1 MKQTLVFDTN
11 ILISGYLWTG
21 KPRQAIRV
29 VKSGGFRLSYCKES
43 IDELIRVLSIKFGLD
58 SGEIFRIVS
67 DIHTIGKKTTIVTK
81 DQPISED
88 ITDNLFIN
96 LAIDGDAR
104 LIVSGDS
111 HLLKL
116 KEYKQIGIITV
127 FEFLRRYL

>member
-29 VKSGGFRLSYCKES
+29 VKSGGFRLLYCKES